1 MPEAAPIHY
10 VAERA
15 GRMPPIL
22 STLHALG
29 TFVDLFKSRRR
40 LEVENLF
47 LSHQLG
53 IALRRAPPRLR
64 LCGSD
69 WRCYAPLEIR
79 LKRCEETGR
88 FAAGHHA
95 MIEGKRQRENAARCH
110 FVSVHRHA

>member
-79 LKRCEETGR
+79 LKRCEETGLNGMT
-88 FAAGHHA
+88 FKVTLPLAGSTQA
-95 MIEGKRQRENAARCH
+95 KYGESGIA
-110 FVSVHRHA
+110 